1 MRTQRVGYSTACVPG
16 SSQDTPRTALPR
28 TAPTMSSPSESAPA
42 ILATAVIPWNEHY
55 EFQEDVFRRQV
66 HTLARELTSHL
77 YIFGTAGEGYAV
89 TETQFDQITRAFWS
103 SAREAGVTPMVGLI
117 SLSLPTIIERIER
130 CRALGFRLFQLSLP
144 SWGALNDEE
153 VDRFFAETCGRFPDC
168 QFHHY
173 NLMRTKRLL
182 TSVEYRRLAAAHPNL
197 IAVKNSTTD
206 PAVIA
211 DLMSLQPRLRFYI
224 TEMGYAIARKTHD
237 LGLLIS
243 LASIHPARAKAFVAG
258 SDAQRAADL
267 EDFKA
272 IIAGLKAAGTRF
284 HIDGAYD
291 KMLYRMTDPT
301 FPLRLLPPY
310 ASATEADF
318 ACFKAAVPPGWRR
331 G

>member
-1 MRTQRVGYSTACVPG
+1 MT
-16 SSQDTPRTALPR
+16 TPAQ
-28 TAPTMSSPSESAPA
+28 SAPA
-42 ILATAVIPWNEHY
+42 ILATAVVPWNDRF

-66 HTLARELTSHL
+66 HTIARDLTRDI

-89 TETQFDQITRAFWS
+89 TERQFDQITRAFWE
-103 SAREAGVTPMVGLI
+103 SAQESKVIPMVGLI
-117 SLSLPTIIERIER
+117 SLSLPTIIERIQR
-130 CRALGFRLFQLSLP
+130 CHALGFRLFQLSLP
-144 SWGALNDEE
+144 SWGALNDRE

-182 TSVEYRRLAAAHPNL
+182 TSVDYQRLAAAHPNL

-211 DLMSLQPRLRFYI
+211 DLMTMTPRLRFYI

-243 LASIHPARAKAFVAG
+243 LATIHPERAKRFVAG
-258 SDAQRAADL
+258 TDAQRAADL
-267 EDFKA
+267 EELKQVV
-272 IIAGLKAAGTRF
+272 AGLKAAGDKF

-291 KMLYRMTDPT
+291 KMLYRLTDPA

-310 ASATEADF
+310 ASATEDDF
-318 ACFKAAVPPGWRR
+318 AKFRAAIPPGWRQT
-331 G
+331 

>member
-1 MRTQRVGYSTACVPG
+1 MNAADAQ
-16 SSQDTPRTALPR
+16 
-28 TAPTMSSPSESAPA
+28 PA
-42 ILATAVIPWNEHY
+42 ILATAVVPWNERF

-66 HTLARELTSHL
+66 HIIARDLTKHIYL
-77 YIFGTAGEGYAV
+77 FGTAGEGYGV
-89 TETQFDQITRAFWS
+89 TETQFDQITRSFWS
-103 SAREAGVTPMVGLI
+103 CAREAQVTPMVGLI

-144 SWGALNDEE
+144 SWGALNDAE
-153 VDRFFAETCGRFPDC
+153 VDRFFAETCGRFRDC

-211 DLMSLQPRLRFYI
+211 DLMTMTPRLRFYI
-224 TEMGYAIARKTHD
+224 TEFGYAIARKTHEV
-237 LGLLIS
+237 GLLIS
-243 LASIHPARAKAFVAG
+243 LATINAERAKRFVAG
-258 SDAQRAADL
+258 TDAQRAADL
-267 EDFKA
+267 EELKGV
-272 IIAGLKAAGTRF
+272 IAGLKAAGDKF

-310 ASATEADF
+310 TSASEADF
-318 ACFKAAVPPGWRR
+318 EVFRAAVPASWRQR
-331 G
+331 

>member
-1 MRTQRVGYSTACVPG
+1 MT
-16 SSQDTPRTALPR
+16 TPA
-28 TAPTMSSPSESAPA
+28 ESAPS
-42 ILATAVIPWNEHY
+42 ILATAVVPWNERF

-66 HTLARELTSHL
+66 HILARDLTRHL
-77 YIFGTAGEGYAV
+77 YVFGTAGEGYAV
-89 TETQFDQITRAFWS
+89 TERQFDQITRAFWES
-103 SAREAGVTPMVGLI
+103 GQENQVTPMVGLI

-130 CRALGFRLFQLSLP
+130 CRALGYRLFQLSMP
-144 SWGALNDEE
+144 SWGALNDRE

-182 TSVEYRRLAAAHPNL
+182 TSVEYRRLAAAHPNF

-211 DLMSLQPRLRFYI
+211 DLMTMTPRLRFYI
-224 TEMGYAIARKTHD
+224 TEFGYTIARKTHD

-243 LASIHPARAKAFVAG
+243 LASIHPERAKRFVAG
-258 SDAQRAADL
+258 TDDQRAADL
-267 EDFKA
+267 VDLKGV
-272 IIAGLKAAGTRF
+272 IAGLKAAGDKF

-310 ASATEADF
+310 ASASEADF
-318 ACFKAAVPPGWRR
+318 EVFKAAVPAGWRQ

>member
-1 MRTQRVGYSTACVPG
+1 MTNPAV
-16 SSQDTPRTALPR
+16 
-28 TAPTMSSPSESAPA
+28 SAPA
-42 ILATAVIPWNEHY
+42 ILATAVVPWDDRY

-66 HTLARELTSHL
+66 HAIARDLTQHI

-89 TETQFDQITRAFWS
+89 TETQFDRITRSFWAV
-103 SAREAGVTPMVGLI
+103 AREAQVTPMVGLI

-130 CRALGFRLFQLSLP
+130 CRALGYRLFQLSLP

-153 VDRFFAETCGRFPDC
+153 VDQFFAETCGRFPDC

-182 TSVEYRRLAAAHPNL
+182 TSVEYRRLAAAHPNF
-197 IAVKNSTTD
+197 IALKNSTTD
-206 PAVIA
+206 SAVIA
-211 DLMSLQPRLRFYI
+211 DLMTLQPRLRFYI
-224 TEMGYAIARKTHD
+224 TEMGYAMARKTHD

-243 LASIHPARAKAFVAG
+243 LASIHPERAKAFVTG
-258 SDAQRAADL
+258 TDAQRAADV

-272 IIAGLKAAGTRF
+272 LVAGLKAAGGKF

-291 KMLYRMTDPT
+291 KMLYRMIDPT

-310 ASATEADF
+310 AGATEADF
-318 ACFKAAVPPGWRR
+318 EVFNASVPAGWRR
-331 G
+331 AGALTP